1 MKLGLHGATT
11 MKADLATDIKVS
23 AAAGFKGLELQYG
36 KIQQYLTDHSLTD
49 LRKLF
54 EQYAIEPMSI
64 NTLEFIGF
72 REDYSQVQN
81 ECRKL
86 SQIAEAIGCTS
97 IVTIPSPTP
106 RSYKGQ
112 PELNYPWDELVNE
125 YVGVLQ
131 DLSGIAG
138 GYNVRLAFEFLGFGW
153 CSVRT
158 PRGAYEIV
166 QKTARENVGM
176 NFDTCHFYAG
186 GGLLS
191 EMDGVDASR
200 IFTFHLNDLEN
211 VPKEAITDAVRVM
224 PGWGVI
230 PLGDVCGKLKQI
242 GYDGSCTVE
251 LFRPEYWEWDPL
263 ETAKKSYET
272 AVKVLSPY
280 FTLE

>member
-1 MKLGLHGATT
+1 MKLGFHGATT
-11 MKADLATDIKVS
+11 MKADLTTDIKVS

-36 KIQQYLTDHSLTD
+36 KIRQYLADHTLTD
-49 LRKLF
+49 LRQMFK
-54 EQYAIEPMSI
+54 QYAIEPMSI

-72 REDYSQVQN
+72 REDYSQVQT
-81 ECRKL
+81 ECRQL
-86 SQIAEAIGCTS
+86 SQIAESIGCTLL
-97 IVTIPSPTP
+97 VTIPSPTP
-106 RSYKGQ
+106 RTYKGQ
-112 PELNYPWDELVNE
+112 PELNYPWDDMVKE

-131 DLSGIAG
+131 DLSGIAAK
-138 GYNVRLAFEFLGFGW
+138 YDVRLAFEFLGFGW

-166 QKTARENVGM
+166 QGTARENVGL

-191 EMDGVDASR
+191 ELDGVDAAR
-200 IFTFHLNDLEN
+200 IFTFHLNDLED
-211 VPKEAITDAVRVM
+211 VPKEAITDGVRVM

-230 PLGDVCGKLKQI
+230 PLGDVCSKLKEI
-242 GYDGSCTVE
+242 GYDGSCSVE

-263 ETAKKSYET
+263 ENAKKSYET

-280 FTLE
+280 FRLE

>member
-1 MKLGLHGATT
+1 
-11 MKADLATDIKVS
+11 
-23 AAAGFKGLELQYG
+23 
-36 KIQQYLTDHSLTD
+36 
-49 LRKLF
+49 
-54 EQYAIEPMSI
+54 
-64 NTLEFIGF
+64 
-72 REDYSQVQN
+72 
-81 ECRKL
+81 
-86 SQIAEAIGCTS
+86 
-97 IVTIPSPTP
+97 
-106 RSYKGQ
+106 
-112 PELNYPWDELVNE
+112 LNYPWDELVNE

-230 PLGDVCGKLKQI
+230 PLGDVCNKLKQI

-251 LFRPEYWEWDPL
+251 LFRPEYWDWDPL

-272 AVKVLSPY
+272 AVMALSPY